1 MVSKT
6 RLDRINVRMRE
17 ELSEILLQEV
27 ADPRLEGIF
36 ITDVKVD
43 KELTVADIYFSSLE
57 GSERVDEIQNGFT
70 HAQGFLR
77 KALSDRVDLRIF
89 PRLRFHYDPT
99 FERAQRIEE
108 LFAIIQTETQAI
120 DTEDLDLESTKT
132 ENNPLT
138 DEGSE

>member
-1 MVSKT
+1 VVSQT
-6 RLDRINVRMRE
+6 RLDRINERMRE

-27 ADPRLEGIF
+27 ADPRLVGVS

-43 KELTVADIYFSSLE
+43 RELTVADIYFSSLE
-57 GSERVDEIQNGFT
+57 GSERVDEIQSGFT

-77 KALSDRVDLRIF
+77 KALADRVDLRIF

-108 LFAIIQTETQAI
+108 LFAILQTEAQEI
-120 DTEDLDLESTKT
+120 DTEDADVESETA
-132 ENNPLT
+132 ENNLL
-138 DEGSE
+138 DEGPE